1 MRSTRGMNW
10 RECGRG
16 TRRALGVGLVGIC
29 LLALAAC
36 GGGNATSAGSDLGT
50 AAHPVTIAFSWWGN
64 TARTKITDEAVK
76 AFEAANPNIKV
87 TTNSVDFASY
97 FTRLATS
104 VASLEAPDVITM
116 GGAYPSEYAAKAV
129 LLDLKTVSTQLNVSA
144 LDKTTLSNG
153 EFQGKQYGVPTGV
166 DTFGV
171 IVNPAVFKAAGVPLP
186 NDNTWTWADFQK
198 IATQV
203 SANSPKGTFGA
214 EDPTGSDMLDLYA
227 RQQTGQGLY
236 AKDGKIAI
244 QPKTV
249 QNWWAMTSQMAGHGT
264 PPASQ
269 TSELEGQSNPEQ
281 TLMGQGH
288 AAMKFAWSNLL
299 PAFRQASGANLV
311 MLRAPGDPSPKS
323 TGMWLQASQL
333 YTINARSQ
341 HPQAAAKLVSFLL
354 SSPAAADIIGS
365 DRGISANATIR
376 KHLAPKLDA
385 SEKVEYAFIDRISAL
400 AGPAFVIGP
409 TGSTQTPIILTR
421 LNDAVLF
428 GQTKP
433 ADAATQFV
441 AAIKAA
447 ISQS

>member
-1 MRSTRGMNW
+1 MRSTRGVKW
-10 RECGRG
+10 RGSGQR
-16 TRRALGVGLVGIC
+16 TRRVLGVGLAAVS
-29 LLALAAC
+29 LLAMSAC
-36 GGGNATSAGSDLGT
+36 SGGNATSSGSDLGT
-50 AAHPVTIAFSWWGN
+50 AAHPVTIAFSWWGD

-87 TTNSVDFASY
+87 TTSSVDFTSY
-97 FTRLATS
+97 FDRLATS
-104 VASLEAPDVITM
+104 VAAHDAPDVITM
-116 GGAYPSEYAAKAV
+116 GGAYPSEYAAKGV
-129 LLDLKTVSTQLNVSA
+129 LLDLKTVSKQLNLSV
-144 LDKTTLSNG
+144 LDKTTLTNG

-171 IVNPAVFKAAGVPLP
+171 VANPAVFKAAGVALP
-186 NDNTWTWADFQK
+186 NDNTWTWADFEK

-227 RQQTGQGLY
+227 RQQSGQGLY
-236 AKDGKIAI
+236 TTGGKIAI
-244 QPKTV
+244 QAKTV
-249 QNWWAMTSQMAGHGT
+249 QDWWGMTSKMAGHGT
-264 PPASQ
+264 PSASQ
-269 TSELEGQSNPEQ
+269 TSTLEGESNPEQ

-341 HPQAAAKLVSFLL
+341 HPEAAAKLISFLL

-376 KHLAPKLDA
+376 KHLALKLDA
-385 SEKVEYAFIDRISAL
+385 SEKVEYAYIDRISAL